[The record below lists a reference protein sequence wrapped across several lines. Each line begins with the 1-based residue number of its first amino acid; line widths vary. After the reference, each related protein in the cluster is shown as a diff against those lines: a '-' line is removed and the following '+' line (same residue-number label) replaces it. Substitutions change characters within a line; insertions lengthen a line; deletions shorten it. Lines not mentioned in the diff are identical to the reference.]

1 MTFCGNLIF
10 KEDTQENACKKMM
23 MQVHSTENTKRNNYP
38 MSELFFEFL
47 NTYSLKTQYILKF
60 SL

>member
-1 MTFCGNLIF
+1 
-10 KEDTQENACKKMM
+10 MM

-60 SL
+60 GL